1 MGFMDILKKGYN
13 VARDIAENQENK
25 IQEHISRYEGY
36 DQDRLMKI
44 YQTGSFDA
52 KIAAAR
58 LLKQQMNGDQQTE
71 DDA

>member
-58 LLKQQMNGDQQTE
+58 LLKQQMNGDQQTK

>member
-1 MGFMDILKKGYN
+1 M
-13 VARDIAENQENK
+13 ARDIAENQENK

>member
-58 LLKQQMNGDQQTE
+58 LIKQQMNGDQQTE